1 MIALLILL
9 AGLVSFLLWR
19 AMGGR
24 PDFELWIHEHRVE
37 CIRGEVPGSFL
48 HAGAEVARIAGLRH
62 GRIRGYLD
70 GNSVRLR
77 FSSAVPEAVR
87 QRFRNVWPH
96 EATPGPRPPRSGGPR
111 RRARG

>member
-9 AGLVSFLLWR
+9 AGFVSFLLWR

-24 PDFELWIHEHRVE
+24 PDFDLRIRGHRVE
-37 CIRGEVPGSFL
+37 CVRGEVPGSFL
-48 HAGAEVARIAGLRH
+48 HAGAEVARIAGLRR

-70 GNSVRLR
+70 GNSVHLR
-77 FSSAVPEAVR
+77 FSSAVPETVR

-96 EATPGPRPPRSGGPR
+96 DATPGPHPPRSGGPR

>member
-48 HAGAEVARIAGLRH
+48 HAGAEVARIAGLRR

-77 FSSAVPEAVR
+77 FSSAVPETVR